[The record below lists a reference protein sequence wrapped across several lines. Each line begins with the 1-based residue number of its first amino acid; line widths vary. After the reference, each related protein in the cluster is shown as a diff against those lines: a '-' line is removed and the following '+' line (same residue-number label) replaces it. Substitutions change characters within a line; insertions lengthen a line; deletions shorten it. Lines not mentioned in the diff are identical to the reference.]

1 MKTLSKPLKLMMLLT
16 ITASFVTNT
25 YASDDCKPIID
36 AADRAIG
43 EQKQL
48 IDLKVR
54 EIESSDKIIAAQN
67 VTIKDLEKKQNNIFA
82 SPVTYLLIGVLAGVW
97 IKTR

>member
-1 MKTLSKPLKLMMLLT
+1 M
-16 ITASFVTNT
+16 NT

-36 AADRAIG
+36 AADKAIT
-43 EQKQL
+43 EQKTL

-54 EIESSDKIIAAQN
+54 EIESSDKIIAAQDKR
-67 VTIKDLEKKQNNIFA
+67 IIDLEKKQNNIFA
-82 SPVTYLLIGVLAGVW
+82 SPVTWMVIGLAAGVW